1 MALRN
6 DRYRVALDTVRDWS
20 FYTKYQQDRLLFT
33 AFGQAAYRAC
43 ATVLHA
49 RPQPHQCEDMLTE
62 AMVDSN
68 AFNKIARSKAH
79 LQPSHYRAMAQ
90 NLAIVVIDENWDA
103 IAR

>member
-20 FYTKYQQDRLLFT
+20 FYTKYQQDRPLFI

-43 ATVLHA
+43 AAVLHV
-49 RPQPHQCEDMLTE
+49 RPQPDQCEDMLTE
-62 AMVDSN
+62 AMVNSN
-68 AFNKIARSKAH
+68 AFTKIARSKAH
-79 LQPSHYRAMAQ
+79 LQPSYYRTMAQ

-103 IAR
+103 ISR